1 MAIIKNNLCPFRL
14 SWRQWKQDM
23 SDKITTNVIDECNT
37 HTMCVVKRFREGKNK
52 TKQNKTEK
60 METKDQKSFGN
71 FGFNVSFFV
80 STINSSWVP
89 DFTEGKRRDKTSG

>member
-1 MAIIKNNLCPFRL
+1 
-14 SWRQWKQDM
+14 M

-37 HTMCVVKRFREGKNK
+37 HTMCVAKRFLEGK
-52 TKQNKTEK
+52 KQNKTEK

>member
-1 MAIIKNNLCPFRL
+1 
-14 SWRQWKQDM
+14 M

-37 HTMCVVKRFREGKNK
+37 HTMCVAKRFLEGK
-52 TKQNKTEK
+52 KQNKTEK

-89 DFTEGKRRDKTSG
+89 DFTEGERRDKTSR

>member
-1 MAIIKNNLCPFRL
+1 
-14 SWRQWKQDM
+14 M

-37 HTMCVVKRFREGKNK
+37 HTMCVAKRFLEGKKKQNK

-71 FGFNVSFFV
+71 FGFNV
-80 STINSSWVP
+80 
-89 DFTEGKRRDKTSG
+89 

>member
-1 MAIIKNNLCPFRL
+1 
-14 SWRQWKQDM
+14 M

-37 HTMCVVKRFREGKNK
+37 HTMCVAKRFLEGKKQNK